1 MDAYRCTYQKLLIFY
16 FIGMGKC
23 KFLTEGDF
31 WAKERPEILSRGA
44 VWEIKVPVGMRKM
57 RLRDQ
62 LSERLD
68 ETYS

>member
-1 MDAYRCTYQKLLIFY
+1 
-16 FIGMGKC
+16 MGKC